1 MAKKK
6 AAKKA
11 TKKVAKRKPNAAFM
25 KPLQPDAV
33 LAEIVGKKPIPRT
46 EITKKLWEYIKKHNL
61 QNPENKR
68 EILADDKLKAL
79 FGGKKKVNMFQLT
92 KLVSEHVS

>member
-1 MAKKK
+1 MATKKK
-6 AAKKA
+6 AAKK
-11 TKKVAKRKPNAAFM
+11 TTRKPNAAFM

-33 LAEIVGKKPIPRT
+33 LAEIVGKKALPRT

-61 QNPENKR
+61 QDPANKR
-68 EILADDKLKAL
+68 DIIADDKLKAL

-92 KLVSEHVS
+92 KLVSEHIEG